1 MKKCPYCAE
10 DIQNE
15 AILCRYC
22 KSDLPKTQVISRE
35 ILCQNCGAK
44 GSDQSLY
51 CLNCGSRLGKECPQ
65 CADIIR
71 YKATICRY
79 CRYEFSE
86 EDLEKSKAAEE
97 QRLDNLKESQEL
109 ANNIR
114 MKEIEIEENI
124 IDENSLE
131 EEMNQVL
138 KYGKKTPQCS
148 ECKALNSRF
157 DKICRVCSKPLST
170 AVSIKNPYFIRDK
183 TPEFKIE
190 IYNLLL
196 ERYKSMDGK

>member
-1 MKKCPYCAE
+1 MKKCPNCAE

-22 KSDLPKTQVISRE
+22 KSDLPKIQVISRE
-35 ILCQNCGAK
+35 IICQNCGSK

-79 CRYEFSE
+79 CRCEFSE
-86 EDLEKSKAAEE
+86 EDLEKSKVAEE
-97 QRLDNLKESQEL
+97 QRLASLKESQEL

-124 IDENSLE
+124 IDEKSLE

-138 KYGKKTPQCS
+138 K
-148 ECKALNSRF
+148 
-157 DKICRVCSKPLST
+157 
-170 AVSIKNPYFIRDK
+170 
-183 TPEFKIE
+183 
-190 IYNLLL
+190 
-196 ERYKSMDGK
+196 